1 MRRALLIA
9 IVLAAAPR
17 LAAARCGYFVDD
29 FCDYGAQP
37 APRGFG
43 QSPIW
48 VEGGVDA
55 LHFVPATTNQPM
67 DVVGGQLR
75 VLARNGGYHVG
86 FEFVFA
92 DLSAVMPM
100 TSARAVTG
108 EGGMTVPT
116 GGDVAQTKLLVGT
129 RADLG
134 PATFLGEVASGL
146 QVAMYDNLDK
156 PPSQMWLL
164 LEVHAQA
171 NVWLTPRLTLGAL
184 ASVDVVN
191 PELAQ
196 LSLVVGYHLRDFD
209 SSRR

>member
-1 MRRALLIA
+1 MRGALLIA

-17 LAAARCGYFVDD
+17 LADARCGYVVDD

-55 LHFVPATTNQPM
+55 LHFVPATTNAPM

-75 VLARNGGYHVG
+75 VLARNGFYHVG

-92 DLSAVMPM
+92 DLAAVMPM
-100 TSARAVTG
+100 TSARSVTG
-108 EGGMTVPT
+108 EGGMSIPT
-116 GGDVAQTKLLVGT
+116 AGDVAQSKLLVGT

-134 PATFLGEVASGL
+134 PATFLGEVAGGV

-156 PPSQMWLL
+156 PASQMWLL
-164 LEVHAQA
+164 LEAHAQA
-171 NVWLTPRLTLGAL
+171 NLWLSPRLTLGAL
-184 ASVDVVN
+184 ASVDVVD
-191 PELAQ
+191 PSLASF
-196 LSLVVGYHLRDFD
+196 SLVVGYHLRDFD
-209 SSRR
+209 RR